1 MFCSYLVEGKNTW
14 EYQTAIKRKMTSIE
28 SAASL
33 GQSLAY
39 VSPFGARRASEKHQA
54 VMMREILSS
63 GEVSYPQTTL
73 RKLLVTVNAIA
84 NAIDRKLHLPISV
97 NKTNESSREKKNH
110 ESSSAAIPLRIRD
123 LRHLDFLFS
132 TSEEPSI
139 WVRKHAVLI
148 SIDPIRAVVMADR
161 VVIIIPPGGF
171 DSVLSVLER
180 YVTDWKRVKA
190 HLMRRDYDSPGTTQ
204 SPWPENNSDAAVVS
218 TSQKSFIYAPS
229 METKHGFDGYSEVL
243 SDGTPVNTG
252 LTFEM
257 HVYEAILVTVRS
269 LYVEEIDGMKAEAR
283 DVLRYF
289 KAGKGT
295 LLPYHTQVT
304 LHMNDACLCS
314 MY

>member
-1 MFCSYLVEGKNTW
+1 MTGIG
-14 EYQTAIKRKMTSIE
+14 TA
-28 SAASL
+28 AAL

-84 NAIDRKLHLPISV
+84 NAIDRKLHAPISA
-97 NKTNESSREKKNH
+97 NRTKEPSREKKNQDS
-110 ESSSAAIPLRIRD
+110 SSSAAIPLRIRD

-132 TSEEPSI
+132 PSEEPSI
-139 WVRKHAVLI
+139 WVRKHAVLM

-171 DSVLSVLER
+171 DNVLSILER

-190 HLMRRDYDSPGTTQ
+190 LIMRRDYDSPGSMQ
-204 SPWPENNSDAAVVS
+204 SPSPENSFDT
-218 TSQKSFIYAPS
+218 TSQKSFMYAPS
-229 METKHGFDGYSEVL
+229 TETKHDLDGYSELL
-243 SDGTPVNTG
+243 SDGTPVITG

-269 LYVEEIDGMKAEAR
+269 LYVAEIDGMKAEAL

-304 LHMNDACLCS
+304 S
-314 MY
+314 TRS